1 MQARAA
7 APSPKRAPKWLR
19 RQGSWVSKLVAAA
32 EVVARLP
39 AYRLPG
45 VWAQSAHRTFFDQ
58 VLLRQPKQFA
68 RLVVAVL
75 AFACSRR
82 VRKRSSRHRHKEL
95 VAPAALACAIRWPRH
110 RGQTRR
116 RR

>member
-7 APSPKRAPKWLR
+7 APSQERAPKWPH
-19 RQGSWVSKLVAAA
+19 RQGSWVSKLVEAA

-45 VWAQSAHRTFFDQ
+45 VWAQSVHRTFLDR
-58 VLLRQPKQFA
+58 VLIRQPEQFA
-68 RLVVAVL
+68 RLVVGVL
-75 AFACSRR
+75 AFACSWR
-82 VRKRSSRHRHKEL
+82 VRKRSSRHRHTEL